1 MGHLVAAR
9 GSVSRFDDPHA
20 FQAAVKP
27 AQVEILVTAKGT
39 FDAELNRIIF
49 PRLWAQRGRESLP
62 RVANSTVS
70 LDRPPIFFLADANQ
84 ASIRHC
90 GRDLDFGELVVA
102 GPGSTHHHR
111 TSGPCRWT
119 TLSLTRKDL
128 AAASL
133 ALVGVN
139 LALPSLS
146 HRLRPPPP
154 LMSRLLNLHRTAGS
168 LAAHAPGVL
177 AQPEAARALEHA
189 FVHALIKCLSAS
201 NPVEMTCGTL
211 RHTAIIAR
219 FEELLAAKS
228 GHPLHLAEICAAI
241 GASERTLR
249 VSCIEHLG
257 MGPIRY
263 LWLRRMHLVHSV
275 LIQTA
280 PGSAT
285 VTEIATDN
293 GFWELGRFAVEYGA
307 LFGEAP
313 SATLRRPAEERRKS
327 SSNPFAFADSQYV
340 QTTMH

>member
-1 MGHLVAAR
+1 
-9 GSVSRFDDPHA
+9 
-20 FQAAVKP
+20 
-27 AQVEILVTAKGT
+27 
-39 FDAELNRIIF
+39 
-49 PRLWAQRGRESLP
+49 
-62 RVANSTVS
+62 
-70 LDRPPIFFLADANQ
+70 LDRPPIFYLTDADQ

-90 GRDLDFGELVVA
+90 GRDLEFGQLVVA

-111 TSGPCRWT
+111 TNGPCRWT

-128 AAASL
+128 AAASV
-133 ALVGVN
+133 ALVGVD
-139 LALPSLS
+139 LALPSDS
-146 HRLRPPPP
+146 HRLRPPPA
-154 LMSRLLNLHRTAGS
+154 LMSRLLTIHQAAEK
-168 LAAHAPGVL
+168 LAAHAPEVL
-177 AQPEAARALEHA
+177 AQSEAVRTLEHA
-189 FVHALIKCLSAS
+189 FVLAMIKCLSTN

-219 FEELLAAKS
+219 FEELLAANC
-228 GHPLHLAEICAAI
+228 GQPLHLAEICAAI

-275 LIQTA
+275 LIQTV

-285 VTEIATDN
+285 VTKIATDT

-313 SATLRRPAEERRKS
+313 SATLRRPAEEKRISK
-327 SSNPFAFADSQYV
+327 NDPFTFADSEYV
-340 QTTMH
+340 QTSMH